1 MYNYIGGGLMTN
13 KKRPFTVIELLV
25 SVTILATLASLLMP
39 NLVSSR
45 QRARFARWVQF
56 NKQCSTDPSCVVN
69 FNFQEGEGDTLT
81 NSAQGYEAEGFN
93 ADDYKGYIRGD
104 YTWSQGRWTKYKKA
118 LQLDGASTFFEFLAS
133 KHVNFTS
140 TSGFTFIISLKL
152 DRLNKFDGIFGKCYM
167 RNAVN
172 GIPQYVMYYDNT
184 KSGNL
189 NSTKLFHMDIGNVSA
204 TFANTDKNGVEIK
217 PFTSMDW
224 IHFVLRNKIVGDVQ
238 ELDLF
243 INGVKLKGTYSN
255 LSTGNQVIENANLA
269 IGCIR
274 WLVLDNRDTNDPA
287 PSGKPDNFLKG
298 KIDELLIYNRALKD
312 AEINSHYL
320 MSAEHI

>member
-1 MYNYIGGGLMTN
+1 MII

-25 SVTILATLASLLMP
+25 SVTILATLASILMP
-39 NLVSSR
+39 SLSESR
-45 QRARFARWVQF
+45 QRARFVRWIQF

-69 FNFQEGEGDTLT
+69 LNFQEGAGDILT
-81 NSAQGYEAEGFN
+81 NSAQAYDAEGFN

-104 YTWSQGRWTKYKKA
+104 HQWSQGRWTKYKRA
-118 LQLDGASTFFEFLAS
+118 LQLDGASTFFEFISSEHL
-133 KHVNFTS
+133 NFTS
-140 TSGFTFIISLKL
+140 SKGFTFILSLKL
-152 DRLNKFDGIFGKCYM
+152 DILNKFDGIFGKCYM

-189 NSTKLFHMDIGNVSA
+189 NSSKLFHMDIGNVSA
-204 TFANTDKNGVEIK
+204 SFANTDENGVEIK
-217 PFTSMDW
+217 PFNNFDW
-224 IHFVLRNKIVGDVQ
+224 IHFVLRNKIVGDTQ

-255 LSTGNQVIENANLA
+255 LSTGNQVIEEANLA

-274 WLVLDNRDTNDPA
+274 WLVLNNRDKNDPA
-287 PSGKPDNFLKG
+287 PFGKPDNFLKG
-298 KIDELLIYNRALKD
+298 KIDELLIYNRPLED
-312 AEINSHYL
+312 AEVKSHYL
-320 MSAEHI
+320 MSAEHL